1 MVQWSSDN
9 FALMLWQRIRISC
22 YIFIKQLAV
31 FWFFVDALQN
41 PFQRPVIYKTIHA
54 LPNRIRI
61 SNIRKISGDKNSAVL
76 RRNNPFSYFAHIALC
91 HRSPPPYITVEI
103 IYEHRSFYGLR
114 FANHSKRLANHVRIK
129 FDQSCLDSLNEPSY
143 IERLQQAE
151 DKECIIG
158 VGQHYDLYF
167 GSNKARENPNI
178 ILSGQIT
185 YYDANH
191 PYTEPFGIDFSS
203 YATFYSVNS
212 LADDLLNE
220 MKKQT
225 KALQDINANL
235 QLLAKTKQAIPD
247 AVPDKSE

>member
-1 MVQWSSDN
+1 MNTDLAMVILTAVYVAATIIICVSNCRTAKASHEQVAAMQRQYETDN
-9 FALMLWQRIRISC
+9 R
-22 YIFIKQLAV
+22 
-31 FWFFVDALQN
+31 
-41 PFQRPVIYKTIHA
+41 
-54 LPNRIRI
+54 
-61 SNIRKISGDKNSAVL
+61 
-76 RRNNPFSYFAHIALC
+76 
-91 HRSPPPYITVEI
+91 PYITVEI
-103 IYEHRSFYGLR
+103 IYERKSFYGLR
-114 FANHSKRLANHVRIK
+114 FANHGKRLADKVRIK
-129 FDQSCLDSLNEPSY
+129 FDQSCLDSLDEPSY
-143 IERLQQAE
+143 RERLQQAE

-212 LADDLLNE
+212 PADDLLNE

-235 QLLAKTKQAIPD
+235 QLLAKTKQATVD
-247 AVPDKSE
+247 AAPGKSE

>member
-1 MVQWSSDN
+1 MSADWAMVGLTAVYVAATIIICVSNCRTAKASQEQVAAMQRQYETDN
-9 FALMLWQRIRISC
+9 R
-22 YIFIKQLAV
+22 
-31 FWFFVDALQN
+31 
-41 PFQRPVIYKTIHA
+41 
-54 LPNRIRI
+54 
-61 SNIRKISGDKNSAVL
+61 
-76 RRNNPFSYFAHIALC
+76 
-91 HRSPPPYITVEI
+91 PYITVEI
-103 IYEHRSFYGLR
+103 IYERKSFYGLR
-114 FANHSKRLANHVRIK
+114 FANHGKRLADKVRIK

-143 IERLQQAE
+143 RERLQQAE

-178 ILSGQIT
+178 ILSGKVI

-212 LADDLLNE
+212 SADDLLNE

-235 QLLAKTKQAIPD
+235 QLLVKTNQTTTDTAS
-247 AVPDKSE
+247 DKPE

>member
-1 MVQWSSDN
+1 MNTDLAMVILTAVYVAATIIICVSNCRATKASQEQVAAMQRQYEEDN
-9 FALMLWQRIRISC
+9 R
-22 YIFIKQLAV
+22 
-31 FWFFVDALQN
+31 
-41 PFQRPVIYKTIHA
+41 
-54 LPNRIRI
+54 
-61 SNIRKISGDKNSAVL
+61 
-76 RRNNPFSYFAHIALC
+76 
-91 HRSPPPYITVEI
+91 PYITVEI

-167 GSNKARENPNI
+167 GSNKVRENPNI
-178 ILSGQIT
+178 ILSGKAT
-185 YYDANH
+185 YKDANKE
-191 PYTEPFGIDFSS
+191 YVEPFSIDFSS